1 MLDFYYMYIKTFC
14 ILCIITHMGDSILNK
29 TVSTFS
35 KWLPER
41 FCIQYYNM
49 ASFPV
54 CLQIQ
59 YCRILLFLD
68 RLHLFFEQ
76 LHFGLFK

>member
-1 MLDFYYMYIKTFC
+1 MKFNKICNLHHPVYLNYLCWFSATCISEHFIFC
-14 ILCIITHMGDSILNK
+14 IINHMGASILNK

-41 FCIQYYNM
+41 LCVQYYNM

-54 CLQIQ
+54 LLQIQ
-59 YCRILLFLD
+59 YGRILLF
-68 RLHLFFEQ
+68 
-76 LHFGLFK
+76 

>member
-1 MLDFYYMYIKTFC
+1 MKVNKICKRDILKLFMLVFCYIYIRTFY
-14 ILCIITHMGDSILNK
+14 ILYYHSHGRLHLEK

-41 FCIQYYNM
+41 LCVQYYNM

-54 CLQIQ
+54 WLQIQ
-59 YCRILLFLD
+59 Y
-68 RLHLFFEQ
+68 
-76 LHFGLFK
+76 G